1 MFQLWK
7 ICQSLLI
14 SSIRSSYAKNYE
26 TIKSVVESF
35 DPDDAVAISESQTL
49 LNSKKLKKDLLY
61 IWANFECI
69 AVKITQLESRNLS
82 LKNSLELVQDV
93 VKGIEDSN
101 CQPAIKKLNDV
112 LNNNKGYG
120 IIVRINNLLNGEK
133 GENLDDLSIDIADII
148 NFKAA
153 PIVSVEVER
162 VFSEYKS
169 ILSDNRQI
177 FLFPQL
183 KNHVIIKCNHFL

>member
-7 ICQSLLI
+7 ICQSSPI

-61 IWANFECI
+61 IAANFECL

-162 VFSEYKS
+162 VFSE
-169 ILSDNRQI
+169 
-177 FLFPQL
+177 
-183 KNHVIIKCNHFL
+183 